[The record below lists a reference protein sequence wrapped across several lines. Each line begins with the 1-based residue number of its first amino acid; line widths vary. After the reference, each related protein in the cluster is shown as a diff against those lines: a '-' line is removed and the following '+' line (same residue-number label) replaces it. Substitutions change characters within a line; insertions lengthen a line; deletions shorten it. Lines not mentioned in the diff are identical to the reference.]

1 MHVSALAIG
10 RSSLV
15 VSLDPVTEIPGRIA
29 ILRPWASPL
38 RWRRRRRKAMHHN
51 EFITADLAFRDC
63 ARGRSDEQ
71 DFYET
76 YGKEPVVRP
85 ALNHA
90 LSALRD
96 ALQLLGQEARRPLL
110 GSHVRTSQ

>member
-1 MHVSALAIG
+1 
-10 RSSLV
+10 
-15 VSLDPVTEIPGRIA
+15 
-29 ILRPWASPL
+29 
-38 RWRRRRRKAMHHN
+38 MHHN
-51 EFITADLAFRDC
+51 EFIIANLAFRDC

-96 ALQLLGQEARRPLL
+96 ALQLLGQEARRRLL